1 MDARFFFTLCAALAV
16 EFSVAAAATGIR
28 AGDTV
33 VFCGDSITCLAN
45 CNAYGYRH
53 QLTNALAQ
61 VRGCTD
67 VKAVNLGFC
76 GNGVDNWINIEKT
89 SRTSLVQANDHSRAY
104 PSESVGGT
112 FSNRVDVAV
121 VSLGMNDVLCPF
133 LGDGEADAARWI
145 ASYRTLLRNLR
156 ARVHPRVLAV
166 TTIPPLTNDPESA
179 KNRVE
184 ARLGDGIRRL
194 AAEEG
199 AVLVDYHAALMR
211 ALGAIRRRSTTY
223 QDTPDFVHPRELGNI
238 AMAAELTRALGDA
251 DLAAFL
257 DRRFEARLAALVPAE
272 KGGIAYRVF
281 PRGLSDVAAKER
293 AYDVVWTDVRT
304 GEQGRETVRLVPE
317 KAVNVVKVHGA
328 DVRIPAPWR
337 VSAPMKRGAALADVG
352 EWRMLAPT
360 CDYVGHDD
368 PQSVDYMQAWFGT
381 PDDTF
386 FAVRRVWSAK
396 ARALPFRFKTSAFS
410 NTYEFTVWLNGAEIW
425 RTKLPRGTQRT
436 VDSSVLELKAGW
448 NDLVIRNDHASWQ
461 RQFAVEYLPQAGDD
475 LADLRYDATLPRP
488 R

>member
-1 MDARFFFTLCAALAV
+1 MKKQVYSLVCAAFAAV
-16 EFSVAAAATGIR
+16 GPAFAGETGLR
-28 AGDTV
+28 SGDTV

-61 VRGCTD
+61 VRGWKN

-76 GNGVDNWINIEKT
+76 GNGVENWINIEKS
-89 SRTSLVQANDHSRAY
+89 SRTCLVQANDHSRAY
-104 PSESVGGT
+104 PAESVGGT
-112 FSNRVDVAV
+112 FSNKVDVAV
-121 VSLGMNDVLCPF
+121 ISLGMNDVLCPF

-145 ASYRTLLRNLR
+145 ASYRTLVRNLR

-166 TTIPPLTNDPESA
+166 TTIPPLTNDPDGA

-199 AVLVDYHAALMR
+199 VVLVDYHAALMR

-251 DLAAFL
+251 DLAAYL
-257 DRRFEARLAALVPAE
+257 ETRFAARLAALVPAE
-272 KGGIAYRVF
+272 QGGIAYRVF
-281 PRGLSDVAAKER
+281 PRALEDVSARER
-293 AYDVVWTDVRT
+293 AYDVAWTEVAT
-304 GEQGRETVRLVPE
+304 GAQGRETVRLVPE
-317 KAVNVVKVHGA
+317 RAVNLVKVHGA

-337 VSAPMKRGAALADVG
+337 VSEPMKKGATLADVKT
-352 EWRMLAPT
+352 WKTLAPT

-396 ARALPFRFKTSAFS
+396 ARSLPFRFKTDAFS

-436 VDSSVLELKAGW
+436 ADSSVLELKAGW

-475 LADLRYDATLPRP
+475 LADLRYDATLPAK
-488 R
+488 

>member
-1 MDARFFFTLCAALAV
+1 MKKYLAPLMCAALAAG
-16 EFSVAAAATGIR
+16 FPALAATTGIQS
-28 AGDTV
+28 GDTV

-61 VRGCTD
+61 VRGWTD

-76 GNGVDNWINIEKT
+76 GNGVANWINIEKS

-104 PSESVGGT
+104 KEESVGGT
-112 FSNRVDVAV
+112 FSNKVDVIV

-145 ASYRTLLRNLR
+145 EDYRTLLRNLR
-156 ARVHPRVLAV
+156 ARVHPRILAV
-166 TTIPPLTNDPESA
+166 TTIPPLTNDSEGA

-184 ARLGDGIRRL
+184 ARLGDGIRRI

-199 AVLVDYHAALMR
+199 AVLVDYHAALMC
-211 ALGAIRRRSTTY
+211 ALAAIRRRSTTY

-251 DLAAFL
+251 DLSAYL
-257 DRRFEARLAALVPAE
+257 QKRFEARLAALVPVE
-272 KGGIAYRVF
+272 KGGVAYRVF
-281 PRGLSDVAAKER
+281 PRALEDVAAKER
-293 AYDVVWTDVRT
+293 AYDVAWTDVAT
-304 GEQGRETVRLVPE
+304 GAQGRETVKLVPE

-337 VSAPMKRGAALADVG
+337 VSGPMKKGARLADVTA
-352 EWRMLAPT
+352 WKIYAPT

-386 FAVRRVWSAK
+386 FAVRRIWSAK
-396 ARALPFRFKTSAFS
+396 ARSLPFRFKTSAFS
-410 NTYEFTVWLNGAEIW
+410 NTYEFTVWLNGQEIW
-425 RTKLPRGTQRT
+425 QTKLPRGKQRT
-436 VDSSVLELKAGW
+436 ADSSVLELKAGW

-475 LADLRYDATLPRP
+475 LADLRYDATLTVK
-488 R
+488 

>member
-1 MDARFFFTLCAALAV
+1 MNRMSHLLAAA
-16 EFSVAAAATGIR
+16 VAAGAWGLSATAGLQS
-28 AGDTV
+28 GDTV

-61 VRGCTD
+61 VRGWRN

-76 GNGVDNWINIEKT
+76 GNGVENWINIEKT
-89 SRTSLVQANDHSRAY
+89 SRTCRVQANDHSRAY
-104 PSESVGGT
+104 PGESVSET

-145 ASYRTLLRNLR
+145 ANYRTLVRNLR
-156 ARVHPRVLAV
+156 ARLRPRILAV

-199 AVLVDYHAALMR
+199 VVLVDYHAALMR

-251 DLAAFL
+251 DLAGYL
-257 DRRFEARLAALVPAE
+257 EKRFAARLAALVPAE
-272 KGGIAYRVF
+272 KGGVAYRVF
-281 PRGLSDVAAKER
+281 PRALEDVNAKER
-293 AYDVVWTDVRT
+293 VYDVAWTEVAT
-304 GEQGRETVRLVPE
+304 GAAGRETVRLVPE
-317 KAVNVVKVHGA
+317 KAVNLVKVHGA

-337 VSAPMKRGAALADVG
+337 VSGPMKKGATLAEVKT
-352 EWRMLAPT
+352 WKMLAPT

-381 PDDTF
+381 SDDTF
-386 FAVRRVWSAK
+386 FAVRRIWSEK
-396 ARALPFRFKTSAFS
+396 PRSLPFRFKTAAFS
-410 NTYEFTVWLNGAEIW
+410 NTYAFTVWLNGSEIW
-425 RTKLPRGTQRT
+425 RTTLPRGTQRT
-436 VDSSVLELKAGW
+436 ADSSVLELKAGW
-448 NDLVIRNDHASWQ
+448 NELVIRNDHASWQ
-461 RQFAVEYLPQAGDD
+461 RQFAVEYLPKEGDT
-475 LADLRYDATLPRP
+475 LADLRYDATLPR
-488 R
+488 